1 MRKHTSILA
10 AVVLLTATAAFADA
24 ETFGVDPAHS
34 VAGFRI
40 RHMMSAV
47 NGKFDDMTG
56 TVRIDRAKPENSA
69 VEFRIKTASI
79 NTGVGDRDKHLRS
92 AEFFEV
98 DKYPEIVFKSTKVA
112 PTDTKD
118 LYNVTGTFT
127 MKGVTKQLTL
137 PVQFIGFAKDP
148 WGKERA
154 GFELETTLNRKDYG
168 ILWNKAL
175 DQGGFLLGDDVK
187 VHINVEAVKQ

>member
-1 MRKHTSILA
+1 MKKHTLA
-10 AVVLLTATAAFADA
+10 LVAALILTATAAFADA
-24 ETFGVDPAHS
+24 ETFNVDSPHS
-34 VAGFRI
+34 VAAFRI

-47 NGKFDDMTG
+47 NGKFDDVAG
-56 TVRIDRAKPENSA
+56 TLKLDRANPANSS
-69 VEFRIKTASI
+69 VEFRVKTASI
-79 NTGVGDRDKHLRS
+79 NTGVADRDKHLRS

-98 DKYPEIVFKSTKVA
+98 EKFPEITFKSSKVA
-112 PTDTKD
+112 PTGTKD
-118 LYNVTGTFT
+118 LYNVTGNFS
-127 MKGVTKQLTL
+127 MKGVTKQITI

-187 VHINVEAVKQ
+187 VQINVEAVKQ

>member
-1 MRKHTSILA
+1 MKKFSFVLVAALVLTLTS
-10 AVVLLTATAAFADA
+10 AFAEA
-24 ETFGVDPAHS
+24 ETFVVDKNHS

-47 NGKFDDMTG
+47 TGKFEDFSG
-56 TVRIDRAKPENSA
+56 TATLDRANPANSS
-69 VEFRIKTASI
+69 VEFTIKTASI
-79 NTGVGDRDKHLRS
+79 NTNVADRDKHLRS

-98 DKYPEIVFKSTKVA
+98 EKYPTITFKSSKIT
-112 PTDTKD
+112 PTGTKD
-118 LYNVTGTFT
+118 LYNVTGNFS
-127 MKGVTKQLTL
+127 MHGVTKQITI
-137 PVQFIGFAKDP
+137 PVQFIGFGKDP

-175 DQGGFLLGDDVK
+175 DQGGFLLGEDVK
-187 VHINVEAVKQ
+187 VQINVEAVKQ

>member
-1 MRKHTSILA
+1 MKKYAFVLA
-10 AVVLLTATAAFADA
+10 ALVLTASAAFAD
-24 ETFGVDPAHS
+24 TFTVDSPHS
-34 VAGFRI
+34 VAAFRI

-47 NGKFDDMTG
+47 NGKFDDVAG
-56 TVRIDRAKPENSA
+56 TLEIDRANPANSS
-69 VEFRIKTASI
+69 VEFRVKTASI

-92 AEFFEV
+92 AEFFEAE
-98 DKYPEIVFKSTKVA
+98 KYPEIVFKSTKVT
-112 PTDTKD
+112 PTATKD
-118 LYNVTGTFT
+118 LYNVTGTFS
-127 MKGVTKQLTL
+127 MKGVTKQLTI

-175 DQGGFLLGDDVK
+175 DQGGFLLGDEVK
-187 VHINVEAVKQ
+187 VQINVEAVRQ